1 MSGAGGSSLLLN
13 LQEGLGHGSQDC
25 CSCGMEKGDRGETT
39 SWMALSSADFYC
51 PLLWFFLSN
60 TRNPS
65 LYNLTTSHSYII
77 CIKGKKVLTI
87 KIINWGVPDPPLNAV
102 VYFYFLRVC
111 IDICNLFLE
120 RVFMGS
126 QMIFHMGH
134 KTKFEKS
141 CCRNQI
147 QRKLLWGE
155 RLCFGKQSPVN
166 LVLLYYVFFF

>member
-1 MSGAGGSSLLLN
+1 MI
-13 LQEGLGHGSQDC
+13 
-25 CSCGMEKGDRGETT
+25 
-39 SWMALSSADFYC
+39 
-51 PLLWFFLSN
+51 LSN

-87 KIINWGVPDPPLNAV
+87 KIINWGVPDPSLNAV

-155 RLCFGKQSPVN
+155 WLCFGKTISCRSCAFILCFSKLRSAMLM
-166 LVLLYYVFFF
+166 LVSAVQWSKSTVSIYTPPLCPPNIPPLQVTTETELCFLCYAAANC

>member
-87 KIINWGVPDPPLNAV
+87 KIINWGVPDQPLNAV
-102 VYFYFLRVC
+102 VYFYFFFVCVLISAICFWKGYSWDHRWFFTWVIKQNLRSPAVETRFKESYFGGS
-111 IDICNLFLE
+111 DYVLESNLL
-120 RVFMGS
+120 
-126 QMIFHMGH
+126 
-134 KTKFEKS
+134 
-141 CCRNQI
+141 
-147 QRKLLWGE
+147 
-155 RLCFGKQSPVN
+155 
-166 LVLLYYVFFF
+166 